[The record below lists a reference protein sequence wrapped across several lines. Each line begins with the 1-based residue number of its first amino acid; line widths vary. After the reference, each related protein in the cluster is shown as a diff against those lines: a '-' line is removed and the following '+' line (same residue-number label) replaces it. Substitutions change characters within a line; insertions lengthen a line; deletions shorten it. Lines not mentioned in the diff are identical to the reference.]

1 MSDNRRVGGKIEG
14 YTLDLETQIEKNIY
28 EIKAYHVQN
37 ITSLDIKISDIA
49 SINTSSYSEPISTNI
64 NICPK

>member
-14 YTLDLETQIEKNIY
+14 YTLELETKIEKNIY

-37 ITSLDIKISDIA
+37 CVH
-49 SINTSSYSEPISTNI
+49 PIQ
-64 NICPK
+64 

>member
-64 NICPK
+64 NICTK